1 MREVIQAS
9 ELDEEENETTRITII
24 TIKTKATIDAI
35 MIFFF

>member
-1 MREVIQAS
+1 MREVIQES
-9 ELDEEENETTRITII
+9 ELDEENETTRITII